1 MLRWVSLGAVVAVGA
16 LVAAV
21 AWDWWRFPVVD
32 PRLGYR
38 PRFYQSEQWAA
49 CALRV
54 RVLP

>member
-1 MLRWVSLGAVVAVGA
+1 VAVGA